1 MTATI
6 SQVSAALM
14 DALSGISGLRTKD
27 YQPDAPQ
34 PPMAYPVL
42 EQVTYHMTMGSGGV
56 VQMDYRVNVLTG
68 RWTDRTAHA
77 LLDSYLA
84 NTGASSIRSALEAD
98 KTLGGV
104 VQQAVVSS
112 AANLSSVSYGE
123 QEFLE
128 IQFQVTIHA

>member
-27 YQPDAPQ
+27 YQPEAPQ
-34 PPMAYPVL
+34 PPIAYPVL
-42 EQVTYHMTMGSGGV
+42 EQVNYHMAFNGGV

-84 NTGASSIRSALEAD
+84 NNGASSIRSALEAD
-98 KTLGGV
+98 TTLGGV
-104 VQQAVVSS
+104 VQASIVSS